1 MTTRQARRLVVAAAA
16 TLFISGWGRAD
27 VVAQPPPQVKQ
38 APPPSSVGI
47 AGMETFAT
55 YCAVCHGVDG
65 RGHGPA
71 APALN
76 MPVPDLTALASRQG
90 GFKTTMIENTIRGS
104 DRMPA
109 AHGSLTMPI
118 WGPIFRAGAN
128 NDQAVVTLRLK
139 NLIEHLKM
147 IQRPVAA
154 G

>member
-1 MTTRQARRLVVAAAA
+1 MATTRGRWLVAAAAA
-16 TLFISGWGRAD
+16 TLFLGGWGRAD
-27 VVAQPPPQVKQ
+27 VVAQQAPQVKR

-47 AGMETFAT
+47 SGMETYAT

-71 APALN
+71 APALK
-76 MPVPDLTALASRQG
+76 MPVPDLTTLAARQG
-90 GFKTTMIENTIRGS
+90 GFKTTMIESTIRGN

-109 AHGSLTMPI
+109 AHGSLAMPI

-128 NDQAVVTLRLK
+128 NDQAVVTLRLR
-139 NLIEHLKM
+139 NLIEHLKL
-147 IQRPVAA
+147 IQRPVGA